1 MNNEEFI
8 KYLFKEY
15 LNRTYFT
22 RDELNFHSNEINLNI
37 KTKFEKEIEFKQC
50 HERVLYLNSKISE
63 PRSAKIPM
71 RKKAFSKYTTFM
83 PFKLQSSVTLQS

>member
-1 MNNEEFI
+1 MP
-8 KYLFKEY
+8 L
-15 LNRTYFT
+15 
-22 RDELNFHSNEINLNI
+22 SNLN
-37 KTKFEKEIEFKQC
+37 KKSRSKG
-50 HERVLYLNSKISE
+50 LYLNSKISE